1 MYLPVGRH
9 VVLPPGVVDMNV
21 RDQFESEDGVNHG
34 SREPEESRDGQAN
47 IMSGMFTSVLKHQL
61 VNQIWSLT

>member
-34 SREPEESRDGQAN
+34 SREPEEGRDGQA
-47 IMSGMFTSVLKHQL
+47 ITSCHVCSL
-61 VNQIWSLT
+61 V